1 MPTPESSAPAVLTQA
16 VLDDA
21 RRQADAIIAQAQQQG
36 AAVLAKATAE
46 ADQARQERLKLAR
59 AEAARRTESIQASI
73 AVEAGRLRAARVE
86 ALLQSLYDEAR
97 RRLVQRQGYAYRE
110 ALVALVTE
118 AARLMGGGAL
128 VVKLAPADRA
138 AVADRLGPFTLV
150 EDPALTEGGVVVLD
164 ADGRRVWDN
173 RLPARLERLWP
184 ELRRQI
190 VTQGALG

>member
-1 MPTPESSAPAVLTQA
+1 MPTPESNAPAVLTQA

-21 RRQADAIIAQAQQQG
+21 RRQADAIVAQAQQQG

-46 ADQARQERLKLAR
+46 ADQARQERLKLAH
-59 AEAARRTESIQASI
+59 AEAARRTEAIHASI
-73 AVEAGRLRAARVE
+73 AVEAGRLRASQVE

-97 RRLVQRQGYAYRE
+97 RRLVVRQGYDYRE

-118 AARLMGGGAL
+118 AARQMGGGAL

-138 AVADRLGPFTLV
+138 AVADRLGSFTLV

-173 RLPARLERLWP
+173 RLPARLARLWP

>member
-1 MPTPESSAPAVLTQA
+1 MPTPESNAPAVLTQA

-46 ADQARQERLKLAR
+46 ADQVRQERLKLAR

-86 ALLQSLYDEAR
+86 ALLQSLYDEAQ
-97 RRLVQRQGYAYRE
+97 RRLVARQGYAYRE

-118 AARLMGGGAL
+118 AARQMGGGAL
-128 VVKLAPADRA
+128 VVNLAPADRA
-138 AVADRLGPFTLV
+138 AVADRLGQFTLV
-150 EDPALTEGGVVVLD
+150 DDPALTEGGVVVLD